1 MRVGRGDWEARWE
14 VYQIMPRAPYGI
26 DLPLLVGAA
35 ELVSEVFFIK
45 SLPCD

>member
-1 MRVGRGDWEARWE
+1 
-14 VYQIMPRAPYGI
+14 MPRAPYGI

-35 ELVSEVFFIK
+35 ELVSEVFFIE